1 MDFRLQ
7 RQAGY
12 ADDRAQGQV
21 IAESL
26 KAKLAELDG
35 LVKRQ
40 GNLLLQSPIDGVVV
54 DRADSLYPGR
64 WINEKLAVAY
74 VIDPQEAAIAALA
87 PVEDLNVLA
96 VGQEALFIPNDVTRS
111 ARRAR
116 VTEIRDVD
124 EQDFSLPY
132 LASIYGGE
140 VPARKDARGRVQ
152 AEQSVYRVELEVL
165 DQTEPVDQ
173 TVTGQ
178 LHVTGKTE
186 SLAERAWDRV
196 VTVMIRES
204 GF

>member
-1 MDFRLQ
+1 
-7 RQAGY
+7 
-12 ADDRAQGQV
+12 
-21 IAESL
+21 
-26 KAKLAELDG
+26 
-35 LVKRQ
+35 
-40 GNLLLQSPIDGVVV
+40 
-54 DRADSLYPGR
+54 
-64 WINEKLAVAY
+64 
-74 VIDPQEAAIAALA
+74 
-87 PVEDLNVLA
+87 
-96 VGQEALFIPNDVTRS
+96 
-111 ARRAR
+111 
-116 VTEIRDVD
+116 VD

-140 VPARKDARGRVQ
+140 VPARKDVHGRVQ

-196 VTVMIRES
+196 VAVMIRES